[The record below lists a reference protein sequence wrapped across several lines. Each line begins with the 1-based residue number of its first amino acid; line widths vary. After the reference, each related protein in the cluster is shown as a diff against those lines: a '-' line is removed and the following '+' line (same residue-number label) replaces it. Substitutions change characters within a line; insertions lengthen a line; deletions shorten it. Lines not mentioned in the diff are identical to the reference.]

1 MIAKKILPINPNP
14 SIRTCIHHAYPTA
27 IIESDLLANLSI
39 RNEKVEAW
47 ETSIKNVKFSV
58 NDNEVS
64 FYQLEPGKAVC
75 AFWRDLKLEE
85 DIIIDV
91 KYLKKRDFIRHID
104 IFVASDE
111 IENELSLEDKSMGVR
126 WNTYGYFKRKEMYAY
141 DTNLY
146 TFIRFARKDQMITC
160 YASSDGKN
168 WTTLFSSVI
177 EENQYSKIGI
187 DIDFGD
193 DRYNDWKIMNYI
205 QLLYNT
211 SNEYKGISLDYYFFP
226 RKNIDNSYMYYS
238 NYLDTI
244 YDNKTEL
251 ADLFGSIHDML
262 HWNISH
268 GYYVNMCLDE
278 FYVPDRAKYQRG
290 HYNHYNLF
298 YGYDDEE
305 KLYYIMGYGK
315 KGSPII
321 STIPFS
327 MISYEI
333 INNENI
339 VRYKYAINEITH
351 FEFDIKRLMLCPSQ
365 LDLIQI

>member
-14 SIRTCIHHAYPTA
+14 SIRTCIHHACPTA

-226 RKNIDNSYMYYS
+226 RKNIDNS
-238 NYLDTI
+238 
-244 YDNKTEL
+244 
-251 ADLFGSIHDML
+251 
-262 HWNISH
+262 
-268 GYYVNMCLDE
+268 
-278 FYVPDRAKYQRG
+278 
-290 HYNHYNLF
+290 
-298 YGYDDEE
+298 
-305 KLYYIMGYGK
+305 
-315 KGSPII
+315 
-321 STIPFS
+321 
-327 MISYEI
+327 
-333 INNENI
+333 
-339 VRYKYAINEITH
+339 
-351 FEFDIKRLMLCPSQ
+351 
-365 LDLIQI
+365 

>member
-1 MIAKKILPINPNP
+1 
-14 SIRTCIHHAYPTA
+14 
-27 IIESDLLANLSI
+27 
-39 RNEKVEAW
+39 
-47 ETSIKNVKFSV
+47 
-58 NDNEVS
+58 
-64 FYQLEPGKAVC
+64 
-75 AFWRDLKLEE
+75 
-85 DIIIDV
+85 
-91 KYLKKRDFIRHID
+91 
-104 IFVASDE
+104 
-111 IENELSLEDKSMGVR
+111 
-126 WNTYGYFKRKEMYAY
+126 
-141 DTNLY
+141 
-146 TFIRFARKDQMITC
+146 
-160 YASSDGKN
+160 
-168 WTTLFSSVI
+168 
-177 EENQYSKIGI
+177 
-187 DIDFGD
+187 
-193 DRYNDWKIMNYI
+193 
-205 QLLYNT
+205 
-211 SNEYKGISLDYYFFP
+211 
-226 RKNIDNSYMYYS
+226 MYYS